1 MVRNELLSIKA
12 TLPISPF
19 SYSVT
24 PQSTN
29 YTPGG
34 NESAVLGAHV
44 FDLGALSAGESA
56 VPKWRAGSFFLSVR
70 N

>member
-44 FDLGALSAGESA
+44 FDLGALSAA